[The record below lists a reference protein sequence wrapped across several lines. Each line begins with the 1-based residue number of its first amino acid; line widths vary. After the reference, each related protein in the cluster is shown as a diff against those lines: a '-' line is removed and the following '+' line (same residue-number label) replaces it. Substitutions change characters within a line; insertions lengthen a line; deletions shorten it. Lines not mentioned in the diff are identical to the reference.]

1 MQAVSELGGRV
12 GVRQACDALSV
23 PAASY
28 YRWRRPNTERSPR
41 PAPPLKL
48 SASEERQ
55 VLDVLHSE
63 RFVDHAPEEVYAT
76 LLDEQTYICSART
89 MYRVLERHQEV
100 RERRRQLVHPPATKP
115 ELLARRPNEVWSWD
129 ITKLR
134 GPVKWSYFYLY
145 VMLDIFSRLV
155 VGWLVAER
163 EWSGYAKRL
172 IAECYDKQGIEPGQ
186 LTIHSD
192 RGSPMIAKTTGQLL
206 ANLGI
211 TKTHSRPYTS
221 NDNPYSEAM
230 FRTAK
235 YRPQFPDRF
244 GSIQDVIGFGR
255 EFFPWYNGEHR
266 HSGIGYLTP
275 EVMHYGAASEVIEA
289 RGQALAAAFDRHP
302 QRFKG
307 RMPAPPAVPTEA
319 WINPPNLND
328 AAEGGL
334 QVCPASDDCHQHKE
348 PAAPED
354 GGKPTAG
361 VPSLAEGSR
370 LPVAMRSGKSPP
382 AGEVKSASLRAAKRT
397 LEVAEDGDTI
407 QPRRASADDTRRSA
421 H

>member
-1 MQAVSELGGRV
+1 MTAAAELSERV
-12 GVRQACDALSV
+12 GVQAACSALSV
-23 PAASY
+23 PRSSY
-28 YRWRRPNTERSPR
+28 YRWQAPKQDSGGRPR
-41 PAPPLKL
+41 PPLKL
-48 SASEERQ
+48 AAEEEGR
-55 VLDVLHSE
+55 VLEVLHSE

-76 LLDEQTYICSART
+76 LLDEGAYHCSART
-89 MYRVLERHQEV
+89 MYRVLERHQEL
-100 RERRRQLVHPPATKP
+100 RERRRQLVHPAAAKP
-115 ELLARRPNEVWSWD
+115 ELLAVGPNEVWSWD

-172 IAECYDKQGIEPGQ
+172 IAECYDKQKIAPGQ

-206 ANLGI
+206 ANLGV

-235 YRPQFPDRF
+235 YRPEFPDRF
-244 GSIQDVIGFGR
+244 GSVEDVLGFGR
-255 EFFPWYNGEHR
+255 VFFPWYNREHR

-275 EVMHYGAASEVIEA
+275 EMVHYGAAPEVLERRA
-289 RGQALAAAFDRHP
+289 QALEAAYARHP
-302 QRFKG
+302 ERFKG
-307 RMPAPPAVPTEA
+307 KMPTPPPLPTEV
-319 WINPPNLND
+319 WINPPSSTNV
-328 AAEGGL
+328 AEGDL
-334 QVCPASDDCHQHKE
+334 HNSSESDD
-348 PAAPED
+348 PE
-354 GGKPTAG
+354 GGKGKAHAETAPAG
-361 VPSLAEGSR
+361 VLSPAGGSR
-370 LPVAMRSGKSPP
+370 LSVAAVSDKAAP
-382 AGEVKSASLRAAKRT
+382 AGDVKGGRRPAKRT
-397 LEVAEDGDTI
+397 LYVAEDDAI
-407 QPRRASADDTRRSA
+407 LSPRRATGSDPPRRT